1 MSKRIEWID
10 SARGIAILFVVLGH
24 CIGNIEDP
32 VNKFILA
39 FHMPLFFFLSGLC
52 AKCKGDKAH
61 LHVPRRGAQE
71 HTLPGKRPGTDGG
84 KRKEADAAAS
94 ALRHQLSGVRVH
106 SQHNRVHIPGL
117 ERRRPAHARGIAAA
131 AAAAGCGRVV

>member
-52 AKCKGDKAH
+52 AKCKGDNKIKQILNKAKV
-61 LHVPRRGAQE
+61 LLVPQV
-71 HTLPGKRPGTDGG
+71 TLGLLNCATQIVSGGG
-84 KRKEADAAAS
+84 KKNNYIKT
-94 ALRHQLSGVRVH
+94 LQ
-106 SQHNRVHIPGL
+106 
-117 ERRRPAHARGIAAA
+117 RGFCWYCFI
-131 AAAAGCGRVV
+131 